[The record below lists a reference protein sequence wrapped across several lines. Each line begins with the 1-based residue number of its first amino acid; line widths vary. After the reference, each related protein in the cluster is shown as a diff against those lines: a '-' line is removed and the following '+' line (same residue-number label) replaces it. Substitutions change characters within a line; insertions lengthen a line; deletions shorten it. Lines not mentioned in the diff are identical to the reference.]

1 MERQQIAERVAE
13 DVHRTEEALDEALGR
28 ASELMGRLIEARR
41 QAGVSTTIGHDIFER
56 IHNASGF
63 ITQARGEMILA
74 HKRLGLMAKV
84 MRLAP
89 MLTAPVDK
97 PDDIDST
104 ATVRLVTS
112 RDAQVA

>member
-1 MERQQIAERVAE
+1 
-13 DVHRTEEALDEALGR
+13 
-28 ASELMGRLIEARR
+28 
-41 QAGVSTTIGHDIFER
+41 
-56 IHNASGF
+56 
-63 ITQARGEMILA
+63 
-74 HKRLGLMAKV
+74 
-84 MRLAP
+84 